1 MSACARV
8 AAVAAL
14 SLMLGAAAAP
24 AQSPFARTNIGQDLR
39 ASDARIEGRGGWGVA
54 ESDTLSPS
62 FHNIAGLPG
71 LRHVAISVC
80 GFAALT
86 ASETATSSRNSSR
99 VATPS
104 VRLGLPLA
112 GGRAVVTA
120 GFRALRGTQYTTVTP
135 LETLLPD
142 PADPLGD
149 PVIFHG
155 TETLVREGTQ
165 FEVPL
170 GGAYRVNDRL
180 SFGATLNLVRGVVR
194 ERLRDDIGTPDGT
207 GDSPYVAVSEV
218 LTDDISGLSTTWSV
232 QAAPWRQLRVGA
244 SVTPGHG
251 WDMTRTRDMLGL
263 PGTRTES
270 YEVRLPAT
278 WSLGAQM
285 PVRGRWRAGFEYE
298 SQPFS
303 GFEGNNAWAAEMV
316 DAWRWS
322 AGVERVEQW
331 RRHGCWRNLPL
342 RLGVTHLRWPYQVG
356 GSDVLETRIAAG
368 TGLTFRDQSGHLDVA
383 LSYGWTG
390 ERQDNG
396 LADRTW
402 RLTVSLAGLER
413 WW

>member
-1 MSACARV
+1 MSVSARV

-14 SLMLGAAAAP
+14 SLLLGAAAAP
-24 AQSPFARTNIGQDLR
+24 AQSPFARTSIGQDIR
-39 ASDARIEGRGGWGVA
+39 VSDARIEGRGGWGVA

-62 FHNIAGLPG
+62 FHNVAGLPG

-86 ASETATSSRNSSR
+86 ASETSTSSRNTSR
-99 VATPS
+99 VTTPS

-194 ERLRDDIGTPDGT
+194 ERLRDDFGTPDGA
-207 GDSPYVAVSEV
+207 GNSPYVAVSEV

-232 QAAPWRQLRVGA
+232 QASPWRQLRLGA

-263 PGTRTES
+263 PGTRTQL

-278 WSLGAQM
+278 WSLGAQL
-285 PVRGRWRAGFEYE
+285 PVRGRWRAGCEYE
-298 SQPFS
+298 SQPFG
-303 GFEGNNAWAAEMV
+303 GFAGNNAWAAGMV

-322 AGVERVEQW
+322 VGVERTEEW
-331 RRHGCWRNLPL
+331 RRHGGWRNLPL
-342 RLGVTHLRWPYQVG
+342 RLGVMRQRWPYRVG

-390 ERQDNG
+390 ELPDNG